1 MSFATATI
9 QGQVTWI
16 GDMKQTPT
24 GRYVVNLLV
33 IVWDKKKI
41 KNTTYKLSVW
51 DLQTGSVLK
60 YIKKDQIIT
69 AQGTLGLETYGDK
82 PHIIRLDF
90 ASILNYGYQP
100 EEKTETTTIKEENI
114 VNLENVKSKT
124 KAIKETKTPIKI

>member
-16 GDMKQTPT
+16 GEMKQTPT
-24 GRYVVNLLV
+24 GRFVVNLLV

-41 KNTTYKLSVW
+41 KNTTYKLSIW

-82 PHIIRLDF
+82 PPIIRLDF

-100 EEKTETTTIKEENI
+100 EEKTETTAIKEENI